1 MTSTRAPTPWS
12 ATEPDDDDDATDE
25 GLDEDEQ
32 LERAD
37 SSGSSSPFE
46 SVAATTDSSYHTL
59 PTASSSV
66 ERADQVGDQ
75 PAEEIVQP
83 RPMAAA
89 VADEKTAQGAEVNEM
104 SDGGRE
110 THTDTTDT
118 TETEVTEEDN
128 STTPRNTATHPAA
141 PTEPANRTQPS
152 SGLAVEPPLISLPPE
167 QAAHST
173 GAPAGRAV
181 TGGATA
187 AGDQPPTI
195 TISDDVSL
203 RYFCGTFQPA
213 DHHMTRYAGLEGAAA
228 APEPRPVPSGRSD
241 SAVTPP
247 GEAAAGRGRSAAS
260 DSRLGVRS
268 SSPKPLT
275 GEDSGVQLEA
285 KRSTTDLP
293 PQ

>member
-25 GLDEDEQ
+25 GLEEDEQ

-66 ERADQVGDQ
+66 ERADQVGDR
-75 PAEEIVQP
+75 PAEETVQP
-83 RPMAAA
+83 RQMAAA
-89 VADEKTAQGAEVNEM
+89 EAEEKTTQGAE
-104 SDGGRE
+104 
-110 THTDTTDT
+110 
-118 TETEVTEEDN
+118 
-128 STTPRNTATHPAA
+128 
-141 PTEPANRTQPS
+141 
-152 SGLAVEPPLISLPPE
+152 
-167 QAAHST
+167 
-173 GAPAGRAV
+173 
-181 TGGATA
+181 
-187 AGDQPPTI
+187 
-195 TISDDVSL
+195 
-203 RYFCGTFQPA
+203 PA

-268 SSPKPLT
+268 SSPEPLT